1 MLAALLVCAAFCS
14 SSTPASASNSNDT
27 LTVAVCGD
35 IMMGTTFPSVQLPA
49 HDGAELFKDA
59 GSVFQQADLAV
70 GNLEGTL
77 CDGGESTKGEGPN
90 VYSFRTP
97 TTYVQWL
104 KQAGFDFLSMAN
116 NHANDF
122 GTIGIE
128 STEQML
134 RQEGIAFAGLEGRT
148 ETAVIERKGLRVGLC
163 AFGHNSYTLKH
174 TDLATVG
181 RILADLK
188 QQSDIIVVSF
198 HGGAEGRTQSHLP
211 YGTETFLG
219 ENRGSLRELA
229 HYCIDNGADIVYG
242 HGPHVVRA
250 VEVYDGRFIVYSLGN
265 FCTPYGMS
273 LTGISSYAPV
283 IEVKT
288 DREGRFL
295 NGQIHSFIQ
304 QKGIGPRHDKAG
316 SVAREMKQ
324 LSEADVPQSQA
335 RIDATG
341 RITLK

>member
-1 MLAALLVCAAFCS
+1 MLAALLVCAALC
-14 SSTPASASNSNDT
+14 STPASASNRNDT
-27 LTVAVCGD
+27 LTVAMCGD

-49 HDGAELFKDA
+49 NGGADLFKDA
-59 GSVFQQADLAV
+59 GPVFQRADLAV

-77 CDGGESTKGEGPN
+77 CDGGQSTKGEGPN

-122 GTIGIE
+122 G
-128 STEQML
+128 
-134 RQEGIAFAGLEGRT
+134 QEGILSTERMLQQEGIKYAGIEGRT
-148 ETAVIERKGLRVGLC
+148 ETAVIERKGLRIGIC

-174 TDLATVG
+174 TDINTVG

-188 QQSDIIVVSF
+188 ERSDIIVVSF
-198 HGGAEGRTQSHLP
+198 HGGAEGRTKSHL
-211 YGTETFLG
+211 
-219 ENRGSLRELA
+219 
-229 HYCIDNGADIVYG
+229 
-242 HGPHVVRA
+242 
-250 VEVYDGRFIVYSLGN
+250 
-265 FCTPYGMS
+265 PYGMS

-283 IEVKT
+283 IEVKMAR
-288 DREGRFL
+288 DGRFL

-335 RIDATG
+335 RIDNTG